1 MNCIIVDDEYISREI
16 LSRLINWV
24 KGLNLVGS
32 CESAREAKALLHETK
47 VDLIFLDVEMPELS
61 GIDFL
66 DMLDDEKPM
75 IIFVTSKEE
84 YAVKAFEFEAVDY
97 LMKPVQKDR
106 FSRAID
112 KALDLFESK
121 QSVQSGMTHLFVK
134 KDGNLVKIRLSSIQ
148 FVEAAADYMI
158 IFTEGERFIVHTTM
172 KGLIERLPEDEFSR
186 IHRTY
191 TVRLDKVEAVED
203 QNVVVA
209 GKSLP
214 IGGTYKKDFMQQLNR
229 L

>member
-16 LSRLINWV
+16 LTRLIERV

-32 CESAREAKALLHETK
+32 CESARSAKALMHEEN

-61 GIDFL
+61 GIDLL
-66 DMLDDEKPM
+66 DMLDDDKPM

-84 YAVKAFEFEAVDY
+84 YAVKAFDFEAVDY
-97 LMKPVQKDR
+97 LLKPVQRDR
-106 FSRAID
+106 FQRAVD
-112 KALDLFESK
+112 KALDLFENK

-134 KDGNLVKIRLSSIQ
+134 KDGNLVRIRLSSIQ
-148 FVEAAADYMI
+148 YIEAAADYMI
-158 IFTEGERFIVHTTM
+158 IFTESERFIVHTTM
-172 KGLIERLPEDEFSR
+172 KGLIERLPEEDFCR

-191 TVRLDKVEAVED
+191 TVRLDKVEAIED
-203 QNVVVA
+203 QAVVVA
-209 GKSLP
+209 GKSLA
-214 IGGTYKKDFMQQLNR
+214 IGGTYKKDFMQKLNK

>member
-106 FSRAID
+106 FSRAIG

-203 QNVVVA
+203 QNVLVA

-214 IGGTYKKDFMQQLNR
+214 IGGTYKKGFMQQLNR

>member
-16 LSRLINWV
+16 LTRLVERV
-24 KGLNLVGS
+24 KGLDLVGS
-32 CESAREAKALLHETK
+32 CESARSAKSLLHDKK

-84 YAVKAFEFEAVDY
+84 YAVKAFDFEAVDY
-97 LMKPVQKDR
+97 LLKPVQKDR
-106 FSRAID
+106 FNRAVE
-112 KALDLFESK
+112 KAIDLFESK

-134 KDGNLVKIRLSSIQ
+134 KDGNLVRIRLSSILY
-148 FVEAAADYMI
+148 VEAAADYMI
-158 IFTEGERFIVHTTM
+158 IFTESERFIVHTTM
-172 KGLIERLPEDEFSR
+172 KGLIERLPEDEFAR

-191 TVRLDKVEAVED
+191 TVRLDKVEAIED
-203 QNVVVA
+203 QAVVVA
-209 GKSLP
+209 GKSLA
-214 IGGTYKKDFMQQLNR
+214 IGGTYKKDFLQQLER

>member
-16 LSRLINWV
+16 LNRLIERVN
-24 KGLNLVGS
+24 GLKLVGS
-32 CESAREAKALLHETK
+32 CESARAAKSLMQDIK
-47 VDLIFLDVEMPELS
+47 VDLVFLDVEMPELS
-61 GIDFL
+61 GIDL
-66 DMLDDEKPM
+66 LEMLDEKPM

-84 YAVKAFEFEAVDY
+84 YAVRAFDYEAVDY

-106 FSRAID
+106 FARAVD

-134 KDGNLVKIRLSSIQ
+134 KDGNLVRIRLSSIQ
-148 FVEAAADYMI
+148 FIEAAADYMI
-158 IFTEGERFIVHTTM
+158 IYTENERFIVHTTM
-172 KGLIERLPEDEFSR
+172 KGLLDRLPEDEFAR

-191 TVRLDKVEAVED
+191 TVRLDKVESVED
-203 QNVVVA
+203 QSVVVA
-209 GKSLP
+209 GKTLS
-214 IGGTYKKDFMQQLNR
+214 IGGTYKKDFLQQLNR

>member
-16 LSRLINWV
+16 LTRLIERV

-32 CESAREAKALLHETK
+32 CESARSAKALMHEEN

-61 GIDFL
+61 GIDLL
-66 DMLDDEKPM
+66 DMLDDDKPM

-84 YAVKAFEFEAVDY
+84 YAVKAFDFEAVDY
-97 LMKPVQKDR
+97 LLKPVQRDR
-106 FSRAID
+106 FQRAVE
-112 KALDLFESK
+112 KALDLFENK

-134 KDGNLVKIRLSSIQ
+134 KDGNLVRIRLSSIQ
-148 FVEAAADYMI
+148 YIEAAADYMI
-158 IFTEGERFIVHTTM
+158 IFTDSERFIVHTTM
-172 KGLIERLPEDEFSR
+172 KGLIERLPEDDFCR

-191 TVRLDKVEAVED
+191 TVRLDKVEAIED
-203 QNVVVA
+203 QAVVVA
-209 GKSLP
+209 GKSLA
-214 IGGTYKKDFMQQLNR
+214 IGGTYKKDFLQKLNK

>member
-16 LSRLINWV
+16 LSRLIKWV

-32 CESAREAKALLHETK
+32 CESAREAKALLHDTK

-106 FSRAID
+106 FSRAIE

-134 KDGNLVKIRLSSIQ
+134 KDGSLVKIRLSSIQ

>member
-16 LSRLINWV
+16 LKRLISKV
-24 KGLNLVGS
+24 SGLELVAV
-32 CESAREAKALLHETK
+32 CESARQAKIVLHEHK
-47 VDLIFLDVEMPELS
+47 IDLIFLDVEMPELS

-66 DMLDDEKPM
+66 DMLDDEIPM

-84 YAVKAFEFEAVDY
+84 YAVRAFDFEAVDY
-97 LMKPVQKDR
+97 LLKPVQPQR
-106 FSRAID
+106 FTRAVE

-134 KDGNLVKIRLSSIQ
+134 KDGNLVKIRLSNILY
-148 FVEAAADYMI
+148 VEAAADYMI
-158 IFTEGERFIVHTTM
+158 IFTENERFIVHTTM
-172 KGLIERLPEDEFSR
+172 KGLLERLPENEFSR

-203 QNVVVA
+203 QNVIIA
-209 GKSLP
+209 GKSLA
-214 IGGTYKKDFMQQLNR
+214 IGGTYKKDFLAMLDK

>member
-16 LSRLINWV
+16 LSKLIERV
-24 KGLNLVGS
+24 KSLNLVGS
-32 CESAREAKALLHETK
+32 CESAREAKAILHEKK
-47 VDLIFLDVEMPELS
+47 VDLIFLDVEMPQLS

-97 LMKPVQKDR
+97 LMKPVQRDR

-134 KDGNLVKIRLSSIQ
+134 KDGSLVKIRLSSIQ
-148 FVEAAADYMI
+148 YVEAAADYMV

-172 KGLIERLPEDEFSR
+172 KGLLERLPEDQFAR

-191 TVRLDKVEAVED
+191 TVRLDKVEAIED
-203 QNVVVA
+203 QTVRVA
-209 GKSLP
+209 GKALA
-214 IGGTYKKDFMQQLNR
+214 IGGTYKKDFMQQLDR
-229 L
+229 I

>member
-16 LSRLINWV
+16 LTRLIERV

-32 CESAREAKALLHETK
+32 CESARSAKALMHEEN

-61 GIDFL
+61 GIDLL
-66 DMLDDEKPM
+66 DMLDDDKPM

-84 YAVKAFEFEAVDY
+84 YAVKAFDFEAVDY
-97 LMKPVQKDR
+97 LLKPVQRDR
-106 FSRAID
+106 FQRAVD
-112 KALDLFESK
+112 KALDLFENK

-134 KDGNLVKIRLSSIQ
+134 KDGNLVRIRLSGIQ
-148 FVEAAADYMI
+148 YIEAAADYMI
-158 IFTEGERFIVHTTM
+158 IFTESERFIVHTTM
-172 KGLIERLPEDEFSR
+172 KGLIERLPEEDFCR

-191 TVRLDKVEAVED
+191 TVRLDKVEAIED
-203 QNVVVA
+203 QAVVVA
-209 GKSLP
+209 GKSLA
-214 IGGTYKKDFMQQLNR
+214 IGGTYKKDFLQKLNK

>member
-16 LSRLINWV
+16 LTRLIERV

-32 CESAREAKALLHETK
+32 CESARSAKALMHEEN

-61 GIDFL
+61 GIDLL
-66 DMLDDEKPM
+66 DMLDDDKPM

-84 YAVKAFEFEAVDY
+84 YAVKAFDFEAVDY
-97 LMKPVQKDR
+97 LLKPVQRDR
-106 FSRAID
+106 FQRAVD
-112 KALDLFESK
+112 KALDLFENK

-134 KDGNLVKIRLSSIQ
+134 KDGNLVRIRLSSIQ
-148 FVEAAADYMI
+148 YIEAAADYMI
-158 IFTEGERFIVHTTM
+158 IFTESERFIVHTTM
-172 KGLIERLPEDEFSR
+172 KGLIERLPEEDFCR

-191 TVRLDKVEAVED
+191 TVRLDKVEAIED
-203 QNVVVA
+203 QAVVVA
-209 GKSLP
+209 GKSLA
-214 IGGTYKKDFMQQLNR
+214 IGGTYKKDFLQKLNK

>member
-16 LSRLINWV
+16 LTRLIERV

-32 CESAREAKALLHETK
+32 CESARSAKALMHEEN

-61 GIDFL
+61 GIDLL
-66 DMLDDEKPM
+66 DMLDDDKPM

-84 YAVKAFEFEAVDY
+84 YAVKAFDFEAVDY
-97 LMKPVQKDR
+97 LLKPVQRDR
-106 FSRAID
+106 FQRAVD
-112 KALDLFESK
+112 KALDLFENK

-134 KDGNLVKIRLSSIQ
+134 KDGNLVRIRLTSIQ
-148 FVEAAADYMI
+148 YIEAAADYMI
-158 IFTEGERFIVHTTM
+158 IFTESERFIVHTTM
-172 KGLIERLPEDEFSR
+172 KGLIERLPEEDFCR

-191 TVRLDKVEAVED
+191 TVRLDKVEAIED
-203 QNVVVA
+203 QGVVVA
-209 GKSLP
+209 GKSLA
-214 IGGTYKKDFMQQLNR
+214 IGGTYKKDFMQKLNK